1 MTLATS
7 SDVTGMPSC
16 RDGPGLDSIDLQRS
30 LYHANSSTWMFWWGW
45 TLGLGQIS
53 KFPLRQV
60 GHFRSKGVFF
70 FVVWSCYSSKNAAMF
85 FLCHMMFGYKKLQP
99 TGFWREDHLGKSR
112 SISSWPQV
120 RRFEPLQSCR
130 LVFFFCRR
138 RGPCF
143 CCRGWSCSMHPWKSK
158 SHTWSK
164 RQTST
169 HPCFPLQYWELPC
182 STNWSSSFIFLQV
195 KELWVKHP
203 KKVAF
208 FANGGIVVKIKLTTN
223 GSYSTTVGTWRLS
236 SALVLYVGSGFSLFV
251 NVLQTTGPRVLQ
263 CRVKLPND
271 ITANSLVIESL
282 LFEKKHVVT
291 FVKSIVWFG
300 KYMKIWRPPTL
311 KKRSFWV
318 K

>member
-130 LVFFFCRR
+130 LVFFFADGEDLVSVVGVGVVQCI
-138 RGPCF
+138 RGNPNHILDQNVKPQPTRVFLCSIGNCHAQPTEAVPSF
-143 CCRGWSCSMHPWKSK
+143 FYRSRNFGWSIQ
-158 SHTWSK
+158 K
-164 RQTST
+164 RW
-169 HPCFPLQYWELPC
+169 P
-182 STNWSSSFIFLQV
+182 FLRM
-195 KELWVKHP
+195 
-203 KKVAF
+203 A
-208 FANGGIVVKIKLTTN
+208 G
-223 GSYSTTVGTWRLS
+223 
-236 SALVLYVGSGFSLFV
+236 
-251 NVLQTTGPRVLQ
+251 
-263 CRVKLPND
+263 
-271 ITANSLVIESL
+271 
-282 LFEKKHVVT
+282 
-291 FVKSIVWFG
+291 
-300 KYMKIWRPPTL
+300 
-311 KKRSFWV
+311 
-318 K
+318 